1 MEIVILVGLKGVGK
15 TTLARALAERGWPT
29 IEPGGEP
36 LEQIQHL
43 EAAGQKHVAL
53 DGISAPHW
61 REIFQAYPNAVTT
74 IGVVA
79 PKQLRRRRLKAA
91 TEKNLS
97 DAEILECDRIELEE
111 LGVGNLLA
119 GADFYILNATDPEAA
134 IAQLLAVLPTT

>member
-1 MEIVILVGLKGVGK
+1 MEIVILVGLKGAGK

-53 DGISAPHW
+53 DGVSAPHW
-61 REIFQAYPNAVTT
+61 RKIFQAYPDAVTT
-74 IGVVA
+74 IG
-79 PKQLRRRRLKAA
+79 
-91 TEKNLS
+91 
-97 DAEILECDRIELEE
+97 AEILECDRIELKE

-119 GADFYILNATDPEAA
+119 GADFYVLNDTDPAAA
-134 IAQLLAVLPTT
+134 IAQLLAVLPTA

>member
-1 MEIVILVGLKGVGK
+1 M
-15 TTLARALAERGWPT
+15 
-29 IEPGGEP
+29 
-36 LEQIQHL
+36 
-43 EAAGQKHVAL
+43 AL

-119 GADFYILNATDPEAA
+119 GADFYILNATDPAAA

>member
-15 TTLARALAERGWPT
+15 TTLARALAEQGWPT
-29 IEPGGEP
+29 IEPGSEP

-53 DGISAPHW
+53 DGVSAPHW
-61 REIFQAYPNAVTT
+61 RKIFQAYPDAVTT

-119 GADFYILNATDPEAA
+119 GADFYILNDTDPAAA
-134 IAQLLAVLPTT
+134 IAQLLAVLPTA